1 MPLTTASQVILEG
14 NLPSD
19 LDEEKISP
27 HIDAA
32 ETWLREYISDEV
44 YEEYEAD
51 DDEDPQS
58 DRGLLAKAEAL
69 LAIETLLPVLNIRAN
84 PTSGGIVASVGFA
97 ESKNQ
102 LISQDELDRL
112 TQRFHDRAMAIVA
125 RFVEIEL
132 DDAGDVEDVEFGDGI
147 GFIAI

>member
-32 ETWLREYISDEV
+32 ETRLREHLGDEA

-58 DRGLLAKAEAL
+58 DRMLLAKAEAL
-69 LAIETLLPVLNIRAN
+69 LTLETLLPVLNIRAN
-84 PTSGGIVASVGFA
+84 PSSGGIVTAVGFA

-102 LISQDELDRL
+102 LMGQDELDKL
-112 TQRFHDRAMAIVA
+112 IMRFHDRAMAIVA

>member
-19 LDEEKISP
+19 LDEEKIDP

-32 ETWLREYISDEV
+32 ETRLREYLTDDV
-44 YEEYEAD
+44 YDDLEAD

-58 DRGLLAKAEAL
+58 DKQLLAKAEAL

-84 PTSGGIVASVGFA
+84 PTSGGIVASIGFA

-102 LISQDELDRL
+102 LIGQDELDRL

-125 RFVEIEL
+125 KFVEFET
-132 DDAGDVEDVEFGDGI
+132 DDDGDMEDVEFGDGI